1 MKKIVYGIEARKKI
15 QDGINKLNDAV
26 SITLGPKGRNVAIKN
41 EYSIPTVVNDGVT
54 IAKEVVLNDE
64 IENMGAE
71 LLKEVA
77 LKTNDVAGDGTTTAT
92 LLGASIINDGIKSI
106 ESGASPVKIKSGME
120 KTLNEVI
127 NNIKKMSK
135 NIESNDEIKEI
146 ATISAGD
153 ENVGKIIS
161 DAISMVGK
169 EGIITIE
176 DSKTTKTNLKL
187 VEGIKLDSGYISS
200 YMVGEMEDEETLENP
215 YIFICNKKITSVQEI
230 LPLIEKVAKKSRPLL
245 MIVEDIEGE
254 ALATLLV
261 NKVRGSFNSIAVKAP
276 SFGERRKEILIDIA
290 VTTGTKVFE
299 DDFLD
304 DIENID
310 LEMLGSAKSV
320 KVTKDNTIILG
331 GNGNRDTIEKAI
343 NKIKG
348 DIEKVTDTE
357 EKENLRK
364 RLSRLLGGV
373 ALIEV
378 GAMTKTEQ
386 SEKKLR
392 IEDALCATRAA
403 IQEGITYGGGLTY
416 IYAKRE
422 SEKFVSTLQ
431 KDEKIG
437 GEILLNA
444 LEKPLYTIARNA
456 GKNGDI
462 VVEKVKNLDKGI
474 GYDALNDDFVDM
486 KKNGIIDPT
495 KVARI
500 ALESAVSISSIVITT
515 EVAMCDI
522 NEKDAS

>member
-200 YMVGEMEDEETLENP
+200 YMVGEIEDEETLENP

>member
-64 IENMGAE
+64 IENVGAE